1 GSSHHHHHHSS
12 GLVPRGS
19 HMASMTG
26 GQQMGRGSL
35 ESYPLPPL
43 VWDYSSKSLTLDI
56 GPGLTVVNG
65 KLQVIG
71 ATFSNQMS
79 RMAPAPRADL
89 QSNSIEPLPSPPSKT
104 SLDIAEEL
112 QNDKGVSFAF
122 QAREEELGAFT
133 KRTLFAYSGDGL
145 TGPFKAPASAELSSF
160 LTAHPKGRWLI
171 AFPLGTGI
179 VSVDEGILTLEISR
193 SLPEVG
199 SGSSFY
205 LTEK

>member
-26 GQQMGRGSL
+26 GQQMGRGS
-35 ESYPLPPL
+35 
-43 VWDYSSKSLTLDI
+43 
-56 GPGLTVVNG
+56 
-65 KLQVIG
+65 
-71 ATFSNQMS
+71 
-79 RMAPAPRADL
+79 
-89 QSNSIEPLPSPPSKT
+89 PSPPSKT

-179 VSVDEGILTLEISR
+179 VSVDEGIMTMEISR